1 MVTTGIVRKIDNLGR
16 IVLPKELRYSLSI
29 NSGDDFEILI
39 DGDKIILKRY
49 SKINENK
56 DKILKLLDN
65 VNKNINFKILLIVN
79 NKFINNDY
87 IINDELKLL
96 INERKIYKNEI
107 LVNKLLKNDLNN
119 VVYPVIMN
127 SDLLCTLIAFGN
139 ENTDYIENIL
149 KLVVALIKDL
159 IN

>member
-49 SKINENK
+49 SKIKENK
-56 DKILKLLDN
+56 DNILKLLDN

-87 IINDELKLL
+87 IIDDELKLL

-107 LVNKLLKNDLNN
+107 LVKKLLKNDLNN